1 MTVGLDVGQILY
13 MESDRRIIGMVC
25 QHETIEFYGK
35 IGIVEKEMSK
45 ITDDFVRT
53 GKSYLVNAKHVVRFS
68 ASSATMTNGTEIS
81 IGRGYQMAVLEKLE

>member
-35 IGIVEKEMSK
+35 IGIVEKEINYK
-45 ITDDFVRT
+45 TPKD
-53 GKSYLVNAKHVVRFS
+53 
-68 ASSATMTNGTEIS
+68 TNG
-81 IGRGYQMAVLEKLE
+81 VLWEKY